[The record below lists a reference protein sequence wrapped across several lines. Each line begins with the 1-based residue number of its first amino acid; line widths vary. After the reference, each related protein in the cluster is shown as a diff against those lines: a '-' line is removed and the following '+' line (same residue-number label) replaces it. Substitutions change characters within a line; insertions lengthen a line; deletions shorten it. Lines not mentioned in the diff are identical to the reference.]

1 MEWPD
6 PPCPFCATVPTK
18 AGRIC
23 NGSSGARNVAIVK
36 PRFGIGGP
44 WWTGGPSELRFGSLG
59 LWTGHIVRQRSQN
72 GPDFVI
78 CPYIS
83 LKRIQVS
90 TQSILHWSNHPC
102 FWWFTRPL
110 LQVSSD
116 HCPTM
121 PHWKRLVGSDAN
133 GARVAWSNDLGSV
146 TLSWPLKIGQS
157 LVKRGKSMVNQW

>member
-1 MEWPD
+1 MTGPAV
-6 PPCPFCATVPTK
+6 PFLCHGTNKSRQDMQWVQWGQKCCDSQTSLWN
-18 AGRIC
+18 R
-23 NGSSGARNVAIVK
+23 
-36 PRFGIGGP
+36 
-44 WWTGGPSELRFGSLG
+44 WTGGPSELRFGSLG

-90 TQSILHWSNHPC
+90 TQSILHWSNHPR